1 MVRRELIT
9 SVRKDGWTYAVTP
22 NATFMP
28 GGMCLWQFP
37 PVIPPIGGPPAC
49 IWTGSAKFNP
59 RGPHIHG
66 GSGYRQPGA
75 AWNDVLIVPT
85 GGENLLH
92 DGVAAS
98 YGKLFAL
105 QACASNEPERI
116 RWITNDDDLP
126 NKSGGE
132 FSLGAATVTGGIVFI
147 GTDQGHLILLGDP
160 TVVPGAGLQCSNTD
174 YSNSTDCANAG
185 FNPNT
190 PIPRILANISIPDG
204 GDLAKFR
211 KEAALAKGR
220 VFVATDRGH
229 VYMLEATTVPG
240 R

>member
-1 MVRRELIT
+1 
-9 SVRKDGWTYAVTP
+9 
-22 NATFMP
+22 
-28 GGMCLWQFP
+28 
-37 PVIPPIGGPPAC
+37 
-49 IWTGSAKFNP
+49 
-59 RGPHIHG
+59 
-66 GSGYRQPGA
+66 
-75 AWNDVLIVPT
+75 VLIIPT

-92 DGVAAS
+92 DGVAGS

-105 QACASNEPERI
+105 QACTNSEAGRV

-147 GTDQGHLILLGDP
+147 GTDQGHLIVLADP
-160 TVVPGAGLQCSNTD
+160 TVVPSAGLQCSNND
-174 YSNSTDCANAG
+174 YANPTDCAIAG

-190 PIPRILANISIPDG
+190 PIPKMLANISIPDG

-211 KEAALAKGR
+211 KEAVLAKGR

-229 VYMLEATTVPG
+229 VYMLEPTAVPG